1 MGFRQ
6 RLLPAIARAGPVVL
20 RRMNASRRQRLVV
33 EVVRAAAASSTPEQC
48 GALHR
53 AIASQQGTWPVSQAE
68 QESHLVGLYAVVR
81 ETADLDGAIVE
92 CGVGRGSSLVPIAR
106 ANRTFSPDRL
116 VLGFDSF
123 EGFPPAGAQDI
134 GSRIAADGRVD
145 GWWSRNTLE
154 AVRESLDAPAKLIPG
169 FFAVTLARSM
179 PEQISLLHVDCDL
192 YESTRDVLGYGLP
205 RMQAG
210 GIVILDEYRELDR
223 WPGAT
228 LAIDEA
234 FAATPHRPAWDDL
247 LQRYVV
253 RTPRK
258 ADDEA
263 QRAR

>member
-20 RRMNASRRQRLVV
+20 RRMDASRRQRMVV
-33 EVVRAAAASSTPEQC
+33 EVVRAAAAASSPEQC

-53 AIASQQGTWPVSQAE
+53 AIAGQQGTWPVSQAE
-68 QESHLVGLYAVVR
+68 QESHLVGLYAAVR

-92 CGVGRGSSLVPIAR
+92 CGVGRGSSLVPLAR
-106 ANRTFSPDRL
+106 ANRMFSPDRL
-116 VLGFDSF
+116 VVGFDSF
-123 EGFPPAGAQDI
+123 EGFPPAAPQDV
-134 GSRIAADGRVD
+134 GSRIAVEGRVD
-145 GWWSRNTLE
+145 RWWSGTSQE
-154 AVRESLDAPAKLIPG
+154 AVRASLDASAELIPG
-169 FFAVTLARSM
+169 FFAETLARSM
-179 PEQISLLHVDCDL
+179 PEQISVLHVDCDL

-210 GIVILDEYRELDR
+210 GIVILDEYREQDR

-228 LAIDEA
+228 VAIDEA
-234 FAATPHRPAWDDL
+234 FAPTRHRPAWDDL

-253 RTPRK
+253 RTPRN
-258 ADDEA
+258 ADDGP